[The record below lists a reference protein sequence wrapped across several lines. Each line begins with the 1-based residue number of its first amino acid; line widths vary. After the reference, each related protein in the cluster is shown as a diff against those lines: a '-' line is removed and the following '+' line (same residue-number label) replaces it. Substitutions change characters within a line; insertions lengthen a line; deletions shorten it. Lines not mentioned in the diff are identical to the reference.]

1 MSDEQQ
7 PDVRWAPMEPKPRN
21 RGRVWLIV
29 GLVVAALVIV
39 GVVLFFLL
47 PRGDESA
54 PGATATPK
62 PSATATS
69 TPTAEPTDSAEPT
82 TPPVTAPPEPVDPT
96 IEAFRG
102 QVEAWL
108 SDGARGL
115 DIVASSTGQ
124 DALSAVT
131 ILQEDA
137 QRLGG
142 ALPPSSIADQWRT
155 AAEQYTQKL
164 VDVRNAVS
172 APSDTTVSI
181 AAAREALTELSAL
194 VGL

>member
-54 PGATATPK
+54 PGATATPT
-62 PSATATS
+62 PSATAT
-69 TPTAEPTDSAEPT
+69 PGDPTDEPT
-82 TPPVTAPPEPVDPT
+82 TPPVTTAPEPVDPSV
-96 IEAFRG
+96 EAFRG

-115 DIVASSTGQ
+115 DIVANSTGE
-124 DALSAVT
+124 DALSSVS

-137 QRLGG
+137 ERLNGV
-142 ALPPSSIADQWRT
+142 LPPSSIADAWRDGVST
-155 AAEQYTQKL
+155 YSQNL
-164 VDVRNAVS
+164 VDVRSAVS
-172 APSDTTVSI
+172 AGTDASEALD
-181 AAAREALTELSAL
+181 AARSTLQSLATLVEL
-194 VGL
+194 